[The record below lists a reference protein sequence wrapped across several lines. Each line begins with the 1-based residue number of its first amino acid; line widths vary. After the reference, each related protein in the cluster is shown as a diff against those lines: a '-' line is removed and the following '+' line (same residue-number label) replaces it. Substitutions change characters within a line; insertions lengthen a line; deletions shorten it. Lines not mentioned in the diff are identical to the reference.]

1 MVTSQSKRRRWSPA
15 RHWVLLLCDQTWP
28 SKKRKEET
36 RERERGKKARG
47 AYLPTIRLPYAH
59 ITFLLLLLRFSTE
72 SHHPP
77 YRQVH
82 LVSLLLLHS
91 NIRHSQWERD
101 TPWEKPCLG
110 GGGGGGKLLSPTTRL
125 AGSRA
130 ALQAILTLWQP
141 AIHIP
146 SIFFSPMPT
155 QVHCVQ
161 TWLWRGEGKEREI
174 QWDGRAG
181 LPNRRPQQKDSS
193 SKLRVE
199 NCQTLLRVIIYF
211 YFSSCSRRSDVQYIY
226 ICIYCLCAPHIPRV
240 VIDCDG
246 CPGLSRCG
254 DWWRHDARQ
263 PRPAAVGVHCTV
275 PTIFNFIFFLL
286 LPWQLFFF
294 FFSHFNSRM
303 SIFV

>member
-1 MVTSQSKRRRWSPA
+1 MGKTVPRRRRRRWEA
-15 RHWVLLLCDQTWP
+15 
-28 SKKRKEET
+28 
-36 RERERGKKARG
+36 
-47 AYLPTIRLPYAH
+47 TITYYKISR
-59 ITFLLLLLRFSTE
+59 ITSRIT
-72 SHHPP
+72 SHSHTLTTCNP
-77 YRQVH
+77 
-82 LVSLLLLHS
+82 HS
-91 NIRHSQWERD
+91 IN
-101 TPWEKPCLG
+101 
-110 GGGGGGKLLSPTTRL
+110 
-125 AGSRA
+125 
-130 ALQAILTLWQP
+130 
-141 AIHIP
+141 
-146 SIFFSPMPT
+146 FFSPMPT

-275 PTIFNFIFFLL
+275 PTIFNFIFFLSFAL
-286 LPWQLFFF
+286 ATLFFF

>member
-1 MVTSQSKRRRWSPA
+1 MAIKKTKRRN
-15 RHWVLLLCDQTWP
+15 Q
-28 SKKRKEET
+28 
-36 RERERGKKARG
+36 REREKSARC
-47 AYLPTIRLPYAH
+47 LSTNNPPPIRTH
-59 ITFLLLLLRFSTE
+59 NISSSSFSTE

-91 NIRHSQWERD
+91 NIRHSQREGD

-110 GGGGGGKLLSPTTRL
+110 GGGRGGKLLSPTTRL

-146 SIFFSPMPT
+146 SIFCFLLQCRHKFT
-155 QVHCVQ
+155 VYRHDCEEV
-161 TWLWRGEGKEREI
+161 REKRERERYNEMGGQDYLTGALNKKI
-174 QWDGRAG
+174 L
-181 LPNRRPQQKDSS
+181 LPNYALKIAR
-193 SKLRVE
+193 LFWE
-199 NCQTLLRVIIYF
+199 LLFIFIFLLVRG
-211 YFSSCSRRSDVQYIY
+211 SDVQYIY
-226 ICIYCLCAPHIPRV
+226 TCIYCLCAPHIPRA

-275 PTIFNFIFFLL
+275 PTICNFIFSFFCLGHS
-286 LPWQLFFF
+286 FFF
-294 FFSHFNSRM
+294 FFFHFNSRM